1 MRHASTIDGS
11 ILARVGSG
19 LRYMTMLYHDEVTV
33 KSRPL
38 PQSCSG
44 YDHVTK
50 RAIPTFSFHSTVAI
64 RLVTGDRSLYEVL
77 AALRTVYVA
86 IFSGLVVGTAYS
98 MFL

>member
-11 ILARVGSG
+11 ILVRVGSG
-19 LRYMTMLYHDEVTV
+19 LRCMTMLYHDEVTV
-33 KSRPL
+33 RVKSRPL
-38 PQSCSG
+38 QSCSG
-44 YDHVTK
+44 YDHVTT

-86 IFSGLVVGTAYS
+86 TFQA
-98 MFL
+98 